1 MFHICFAANENYIKY
16 TAVLITSIIKSTDTS
31 KKFKDFFETNTHAQ
45 NAGGGGASLAAYKKR
60 TYNVLHND
68 EKREGYVFHLLIDKI
83 SDISHLKLNNFI
95 NKELNKIY
103 PCEIRIHICE
113 NLPHYANLPT
123 FFRLFYSQFMPLN
136 VRLCLYLD
144 SDMLVRQDLRTLFAL
159 DLDNKI
165 AGVVKD
171 NVFVIK
177 KAHKKTRL
185 FKDFYFNAGFLL
197 LNVDEWRKQ
206 NTLDKCLKMLTCYK
220 EKVIFADQ
228 DALNF
233 AISKD
238 KALVLPCGYNL
249 FAGIY
254 GRAVCNDE
262 GRKFA
267 FDYTRAE
274 MNLALTNPDIWHF
287 VGVDKP
293 WNNPYTF
300 VDSKGKALGLFWWDI
315 ALQTPYFSDDD
326 FTAMQKATLPE
337 FAFSNAVV
345 SLMLQHS
352 KSFFG
357 YLTMPFFVYKAFKDK
372 EQGNFKTENHH
383 TAFTPNEQNLVCM
396 LFGAASRAYKRR
408 RKGRLLDLPHRVWR
422 LKKHFERFGSAK
434 IISSAKNL
442 GFI

>member
-1 MFHICFAANENYIKY
+1 M
-16 TAVLITSIIKSTDTS
+16 
-31 KKFKDFFETNTHAQ
+31 
-45 NAGGGGASLAAYKKR
+45 
-60 TYNVLHND
+60 
-68 EKREGYVFHLLIDKI
+68 
-83 SDISHLKLNNFI
+83 
-95 NKELNKIY
+95 
-103 PCEIRIHICE
+103 
-113 NLPHYANLPT
+113 
-123 FFRLFYSQFMPLN
+123 
-136 VRLCLYLD
+136 
-144 SDMLVRQDLRTLFAL
+144 
-159 DLDNKI
+159 
-165 AGVVKD
+165 
-171 NVFVIK
+171 
-177 KAHKKTRL
+177 
-185 FKDFYFNAGFLL
+185 
-197 LNVDEWRKQ
+197 NVDEWRKQ

-383 TAFTPNEQNLVCM
+383 TAFTPNEQNLACM

-434 IISSAKNL
+434 IILSARNL